1 MIELTINMHSYRYYY
16 VLLSLIAFLGFGNVA
31 HAQIQIGDDLS
42 EIDYSRPQ
50 KYEIGGIVVEG
61 AKYVDASMLSMIAGL
76 RTGETISIPG
86 DEISSGIRKIWEQGM
101 FEDVAVNVTDFVGNK
116 VFLQIVIKEKPR
128 VSKFSFKGIKKS
140 EADEIR
146 NKINLSRGDIATD
159 HLLTKTT
166 RIIED
171 YYFNKGYLNVD
182 IDIQQEADTTRE
194 SYVNMLINIDKGQ
207 KVKIGEINV
216 IGNENLT
223 DGQVLVAMKETKQ
236 RGHFDPLN
244 PLGPLI
250 VNTVADLVTLH
261 PLRAI
266 TGVEEYF
273 YDNYRPRIFKAS
285 KYLEKNYEDDK
296 KLIVEKYN
304 AKGYRD
310 ARIVRDSVY
319 RIDDKNLGIDLVID
333 EGNKYHYR
341 SISWTGNTKY
351 SDETLNSILGIK
363 PGDVYNKEL
372 LDKNLTYSETT
383 LDISSLYM
391 DDGYL
396 FFRVDPVEVAVEND
410 SIDLEI
416 RLNEGKQA
424 RISNIS
430 LAGNTKTYDHVVL
443 RELYTRPGQLFSRSD
458 VVRSVRELATLGF
471 FNQESINPDVQPNP
485 SDNTVDINYSV
496 EEAAADQ
503 IRFSAGFAAGYLM
516 LEAGLQFSNF
526 SMRNIF
532 NKKAWRPIPVGD
544 GQKLSLS
551 VSTLGRRYIWY
562 NVSFTEPW
570 LGGRKPNSFTASF
583 FQSFYSNQYE
593 KGTEQYGW
601 FNMTGGTIGLGRR
614 LTWPDDYFSLYQGIN
629 VKRYGL
635 NNYQNTTYLNVGDGN
650 GKFNLIS
657 YNFVLSRNS
666 VSQPLYPRSGSE
678 FQLGIE
684 ITPPYSLFTNKDYSS
699 LSENERY
706 KWIEMH
712 RWTFKA
718 AWYTELYDKLVMMTR
733 VRFGYLG
740 HYNDQIGPT
749 PFHRYF
755 MGGDGLTNY
764 SFDSRELVG
773 MRGYANNS
781 LTPGF
786 YNNASSGGQGGNLMT
801 KYTLELRYPLS
812 LNPQATIY
820 ALTFLEAGNCWLGFK
835 NFDPF
840 DVKRSAGLG
849 VRIYLPMF
857 GLLGLDWGYGFDDVY
872 GTAGNNG
879 SQFHFSIGGSID

>member
-1 MIELTINMHSYRYYY
+1 MRLRYIPIT
-16 VLLSLIAFLGFGNVA
+16 LLLITLLGFANSSL
-31 HAQIQIGDDLS
+31 AQIQIGDDLS
-42 EIDYSRPQ
+42 EIDYARPKQ
-50 KYEIGGIVVEG
+50 YEIGGIVVEG

-76 RTGETISIPG
+76 RVGETISIPG
-86 DEISSGIRKIWEQGM
+86 DEISNGIRKIWEQGL
-101 FEDVAVNVTDFVGNK
+101 FEDVAINATDFVGNT
-116 VFLQIVIKEKPR
+116 VFLQIVIKERPR
-128 VSKFSFKGIKKS
+128 VSRFSFKGIKKS
-140 EADEIR
+140 EADDIR

-166 RIIED
+166 RIIENF
-171 YYFNKGYLNVD
+171 YYEKGYRNVD
-182 IDIQQEADTTRE
+182 IDIQQVADTARE
-194 SYVNMLINIDKGQ
+194 NYINMVINIDKGS
-207 KVKIGEINV
+207 KVKIGKINV
-216 IGNENLT
+216 TGNDNLT
-223 DGQVLVAMKETKQ
+223 EGQILSAMKDTKQ
-236 RGHFDPLN
+236 RGHFDPLT
-244 PLGPLI
+244 PLGPLV
-250 VNTVADLVTLH
+250 VNTVADVFTLH
-261 PLRAI
+261 PMRAI
-266 TGVEEYF
+266 NGVEEYF
-273 YDNYRPRIFKAS
+273 YDNYRPRIFKS
-285 KYLEKNYEDDK
+285 SRFLESNFEADK

-304 AKGYRD
+304 SKGYRD
-310 ARIVRDSVY
+310 ARIVSDSVY
-319 RIDDKNLGIDLVID
+319 MIDDKNIGIDLVVE

-341 SISWTGNTKY
+341 NINWTGNTKY
-351 SDETLNSILGIK
+351 SDETLNSILGVR

-372 LDKNLTYSETT
+372 LDKNLNYSETN

-416 RLNEGKQA
+416 RLTEGKQA
-424 RISNIS
+424 RISNVTLS
-430 LAGNTKTYDHVVL
+430 GNTKTYDHVVL
-443 RELYTRPGQLFSRSD
+443 RELYTRPGQLYSRSD
-458 VVRSVRELATLGF
+458 VVRSIRELATLGF
-471 FNQESINPDVQPNP
+471 FNQENITPDVQPNME
-485 SDNTVDINYSV
+485 DNTVDIGYTV

-532 NKKAWRPIPVGD
+532 NKKAWRPLPMGD
-544 GQKLSLS
+544 GQKLSLN
-551 VSTLGRRYIWY
+551 VSTLGRYY
-562 NVSFTEPW
+562 LYYGLSFTEPW
-570 LGGRKPNSFTASF
+570 LGGKKPNAFTFSIY
-583 FQSFYSNQYE
+583 QSFYSNNKE
-593 KGTEQYGW
+593 KTASDYGY
-601 FNMTGGTIGLGRR
+601 FNMTGGTLGLGRR
-614 LTWPDDYFSLYQGIN
+614 LTWPDDYFSVYQGFN
-629 VKRYGL
+629 FKRYNL
-635 NNYQNTTYLNVGDGN
+635 NNYQSSYLNVGDGN
-650 GKFNLIS
+650 GKFNLLS
-657 YNFVLSRNS
+657 YSFILSRNS
-666 VSQPLYPRSGSE
+666 VSQPIYPRNGSE
-678 FQLGIE
+678 FQLGLE
-684 ITPPYSLFTNKDYSS
+684 ITPPYSLFTDKNYSN
-699 LSENERY
+699 LSENEKY

-718 AWYTELYDKLVMMTR
+718 AWYTELYEKLVMMTR

-740 HYNDQIGPT
+740 HYNSQIGPT
-749 PFHRYF
+749 PFHRF
-755 MGGDGLTNY
+755 FLGGDGLSNY

-786 YNNASSGGQGGNLMT
+786 YNDENQGGNMMT

-820 ALTFLEAGNCWLGFK
+820 ALTFLEAGNCWLGFN

-872 GTAGNNG
+872 GTSGNNH

>member
-1 MIELTINMHSYRYYY
+1 M
-16 VLLSLIAFLGFGNVA
+16 VAFLGLGNVA
-31 HAQIQIGDDLS
+31 RAQIQIGDDLS

-50 KYEIGGIVVEG
+50 KYEIGGVVVEG
-61 AKYVDASMLSMIAGL
+61 AKFVDPTMLSMIAGL

-128 VSKFSFKGIKKS
+128 VSKFSFNGIKKS

-171 YYFNKGYLNVD
+171 YYYNKGFYNVD

-194 SYVNMLINIDKGQ
+194 SYINMVINIDKGP
-207 KVKIGEINV
+207 KVKIEKINL
-216 IGNENLT
+216 IGNENLS
-223 DGQVLVAMKETKQ
+223 DGQILTAMKETKE

-250 VNTVADLVTLH
+250 VNAVADVVTLH
-261 PLRAI
+261 PMRAI
-266 TGVEEYF
+266 NRVEEYF

-296 KLIVEKYN
+296 KHIIEKYN

-341 SISWTGNTKY
+341 NITWTGNTKY
-351 SDETLNSILGIK
+351 TDETLNSILGIK
-363 PGDVYNKEL
+363 KGDVYNKEL
-372 LDKNLTYSETT
+372 LDKNLNYSETN

-416 RLNEGKQA
+416 RINEGKQA
-424 RISNIS
+424 RISNVTLS
-430 LAGNTKTYDHVVL
+430 GNTKTYDHVVL

-485 SDNTVDINYSV
+485 SDNTVDIAYSV

-532 NKKAWRPIPVGD
+532 NKNAWRPIPVGD

-593 KGTEQYGW
+593 KTDVNYGW
-601 FNMTGGTIGLGRR
+601 FNMTGGTVGLGRR
-614 LTWPDDYFSLYQGIN
+614 LTWPDDYFALYQGLN
-629 VKRYGL
+629 FKRYKL
-635 NNYQNTTYLNVGDGN
+635 HNYLSSFLSVGDGN
-650 GKFNLIS
+650 GAFNLIS

-678 FQLGIE
+678 FQLGLE
-684 ITPPYSLFTNKDYSS
+684 ITPPYSLFSNKDYSQ
-699 LSENERY
+699 LSDNEKY

-718 AWYTELYDKLVMMTR
+718 AWYTELYEKLVMMTR

-755 MGGDGLTNY
+755 MGGDGLSNY
-764 SFDSRELVG
+764 SVDSRELVG

-786 YNNASSGGQGGNLMT
+786 YSNSGSGGNGGNLMT

-840 DVKRSAGLG
+840 DVKRAAGVG

-857 GLLGLDWGYGFDDVY
+857 GLLGLDWGYGFDEVY
-872 GTAGNNG
+872 GAAGNNG

>member
-1 MIELTINMHSYRYYY
+1 MIEPKRNMRSYRYLYI
-16 VLLSLIAFLGFGNVA
+16 LLSMVAFLGLGNVA
-31 HAQIQIGDDLS
+31 RAQIQIGDDLS

-50 KYEIGGIVVEG
+50 KYEIGGVVVEG
-61 AKYVDASMLSMIAGL
+61 AKFVDPTMLSMIAGL

-128 VSKFSFKGIKKS
+128 VSKFSFNGIKKS

-171 YYFNKGYLNVD
+171 YYYNKGFYNVD

-194 SYVNMLINIDKGQ
+194 SYINMVINIDKGP
-207 KVKIGEINV
+207 KVKIEKINL
-216 IGNENLT
+216 IGNENLS
-223 DGQVLVAMKETKQ
+223 DGQILTAMKETKE

-250 VNTVADLVTLH
+250 VNAVADVFTLH
-261 PLRAI
+261 PMRAI
-266 TGVEEYF
+266 NRVEEYF

-296 KLIVEKYN
+296 KHIIEKYN

-341 SISWTGNTKY
+341 NITWTGNTKY
-351 SDETLNSILGIK
+351 TDETLNSILGIK
-363 PGDVYNKEL
+363 KGDVYNKEL
-372 LDKNLTYSETT
+372 LDKNLNYSETN

-416 RLNEGKQA
+416 RINEGKQA
-424 RISNIS
+424 RISNVTLS
-430 LAGNTKTYDHVVL
+430 GNTKTYDHVVL

-485 SDNTVDINYSV
+485 SDNTVDIAYSV

-532 NKKAWRPIPVGD
+532 NKNAWRPLPVGD

-593 KGTEQYGW
+593 KTDVNYGW
-601 FNMTGGTIGLGRR
+601 FNMTGGTVGLGRR
-614 LTWPDDYFSLYQGIN
+614 LTWPDDYFALYQGLN
-629 VKRYGL
+629 FKRYKL
-635 NNYQNTTYLNVGDGN
+635 HNYLSSFLSVGDGN
-650 GKFNLIS
+650 GAFNLVS

-678 FQLGIE
+678 FQLGLE
-684 ITPPYSLFTNKDYSS
+684 ITPPYSLFSNKDYSQ
-699 LSENERY
+699 LSDNEKY

-718 AWYTELYDKLVMMTR
+718 AWYTELYEKLVMMTR

-755 MGGDGLTNY
+755 MGGDGLSNY
-764 SFDSRELVG
+764 SVDSRELVG

-786 YNNASSGGQGGNLMT
+786 YSNSGSGGNGGNLMT

-840 DVKRSAGLG
+840 DVKRAAGVG

-857 GLLGLDWGYGFDDVY
+857 GLLGLDWGYGFDEVY
-872 GTAGNNG
+872 GAAGNNG

>member
-1 MIELTINMHSYRYYY
+1 MLFF
-16 VLLSLIAFLGFGNVA
+16 VSLLGFGNVA
-31 HAQIQIGDDLS
+31 SAQIQIGDDLS
-42 EIDYSRPQ
+42 EIDYARPQ
-50 KYEIGGIVVEG
+50 KYEIGGVVVEG
-61 AKYVDASMLSMIAGL
+61 AKYVDGSMLSMIAGL
-76 RTGETISIPG
+76 RVGDEISIPG
-86 DEISSGIRKIWEQGM
+86 DEISKGIRKIWEQGL
-101 FEDVAVNVTDFVGNK
+101 FEDVAINASDFVGNK

-128 VSKFSFKGIKKS
+128 VSKFSFNGIKKS
-140 EADEIR
+140 EADDIR

-159 HLLTKTT
+159 HLITKTT

-171 YYFNKGYLNVD
+171 FFYDKGYLNVD
-182 IDIQQEADTTRE
+182 IDIEQKPDTVRE
-194 SYVNMLINIDKGQ
+194 NYIDMVINVNKGD
-207 KVKIGEINV
+207 KVKIGQINV
-216 IGNENLT
+216 VGNENLA
-223 DGQVLVAMKETKQ
+223 DGQVLMAMKETKQ

-244 PLGPLI
+244 PLGPMI
-250 VNTVADLVTLH
+250 VNTVADVVTLH

-266 TGVEEYF
+266 NGVEEYF
-273 YDNYRPRIFKAS
+273 YDNYRPRIFKSS
-285 KYLEKNYEDDK
+285 KYIEKNYEDDK
-296 KLIVEKYN
+296 KHIIDKYN

-310 ARIVRDSVY
+310 ARIVSDSVY
-319 RIDDKNLGIDLVID
+319 RIDDRNLGIDLVID

-341 SISWTGNTKY
+341 NISWTGNTKY
-351 SDETLNSILGIK
+351 NAETLNSILGIK
-363 PGDVYNKEL
+363 KGDVYNKEL
-372 LDKNLTYSETT
+372 LDKNLNYSETN

-424 RISNIS
+424 RISNIT
-430 LAGNTKTYDHVVL
+430 LAGNTKTYDYVVL

-503 IRFSAGFAAGYLM
+503 IRFSAGYAYKSLM

-532 NKKAWRPIPVGD
+532 NKKAWRPLPMGD

-551 VSTLGRRYIWY
+551 VSTIGRYY
-562 NVSFTEPW
+562 LTYGLSFTEPW
-570 LGGRKPNSFTASF
+570 LGGRKPNALTVSYY
-583 FQSFYSNQYE
+583 QSFYSNNRE
-593 KGTEQYGW
+593 KTDASYGW
-601 FNMTGGTIGLGRR
+601 FNMIGGTVGLGRR
-614 LTWPDDYFSLYQGIN
+614 LTWPDDYFSLYQGVN
-629 VKRYGL
+629 VKRYSL
-635 NNYQNTTYLNVGDGN
+635 NNYQNSYYLNVGDGN
-650 GKFNLIS
+650 GRFNLIS

-678 FQLGIE
+678 FQIGLE
-684 ITPPYSLFTNKDYSS
+684 ITPPYSLLVNKDYSS
-699 LSENERY
+699 LSENEKY

-718 AWYTELYDKLVMMTR
+718 AWYTELYEKLVMMTR

-749 PFHRYF
+749 PFHRF
-755 MGGDGLTNY
+755 FLGGDGLSNY
-764 SFDSRELVG
+764 TLDSRELVG

-781 LTPGF
+781 LSPGF
-786 YNNASSGGQGGNLMT
+786 YNSSSSGGNGGNIMT
-801 KYTLELRYPLS
+801 KYTLEMRYPLS

-820 ALTFLEAGNCWLGFK
+820 ALTFLEAGNCWLGF
-835 NFDPF
+835 NTFNPF
-840 DVKRSAGLG
+840 DVKRSAGVG

-872 GTAGNNG
+872 GTTGNNH

>member
-1 MIELTINMHSYRYYY
+1 MMRLRYLPIT
-16 VLLSLIAFLGFGNVA
+16 LLLLAFLGFGNSVF
-31 HAQIQIGDDLS
+31 AQIQIGDDLS
-42 EIDYSRPQ
+42 EIDYARPQ
-50 KYEIGGIVVEG
+50 KYEIGGVVVEG

-76 RTGETISIPG
+76 RVGETISIPG
-86 DEISSGIRKIWEQGM
+86 DEISNGIRKIWEQGL
-101 FEDVAVNVTDFVGNK
+101 FEDVAINATDIVGGK
-116 VFLQIVIKEKPR
+116 VFLQIVIKERPR

-140 EADEIR
+140 EADDIR

-166 RIIED
+166 RIIENF
-171 YYFNKGYLNVD
+171 YYEKGYRKVD
-182 IDIQQEADTTRE
+182 IDIQQVADTARDN
-194 SYVNMLINIDKGQ
+194 YIDMVINIDKGN
-207 KVKIGEINV
+207 KVKIGKINV
-216 IGNENLT
+216 MGNENLT
-223 DGQVLVAMKETKQ
+223 EGQVLAAMKETKQ

-244 PLGPLI
+244 PLGPLV
-250 VNTVADLVTLH
+250 VNTIADVFTLH

-273 YDNYRPRIFKAS
+273 YDNYRPRIFKS
-285 KYLEKNYEDDK
+285 SRFLESNFEADK

-304 AKGYRD
+304 SKGFRD
-310 ARIVRDSVY
+310 ARIVSDSVY
-319 RIDDKNLGIDLVID
+319 MIDDKNMGIDIVID

-341 SISWTGNTKY
+341 NITWTGNTKY
-351 SDETLNSILGIK
+351 SDETLNSILGVR

-372 LDKNLTYSETT
+372 LDKNLNYSETN

-410 SIDLEI
+410 SIDLEL
-416 RLNEGKQA
+416 RLTEGKQA
-424 RISNIS
+424 RISNVT

-443 RELYTRPGQLFSRSD
+443 RELYTRPGQLYSRSD
-458 VVRSVRELATLGF
+458 VVRSIRELATLGF
-471 FNQESINPDVQPNP
+471 FNQEIAPPDVQPNME
-485 SDNTVDINYSV
+485 DNTVDIGYSV

-532 NKKAWRPIPVGD
+532 NKKAWKPLPMGD
-544 GQKLSLS
+544 GQKLSLN
-551 VSTLGRRYIWY
+551 VSTLGRYY
-562 NVSFTEPW
+562 LYYGLSFTEPW
-570 LGGRKPNSFTASF
+570 LGGKKPNAFTFSIY
-583 FQSFYSNQYE
+583 QSFYSNNRE
-593 KGTEQYGW
+593 KTSSDYGW
-601 FNMTGGTIGLGRR
+601 FNMTGGTVGLGRR
-614 LTWPDDYFSLYQGIN
+614 LTWPDDYFSVYQGLN
-629 VKRYGL
+629 FKRYSL
-635 NNYQNTTYLNVGDGN
+635 NNYQSSYLNVGDGN

-666 VSQPLYPRSGSE
+666 VSQPIYPRNGSE
-678 FQLGIE
+678 FQLSLE
-684 ITPPYSLFTNKDYSS
+684 ITPPYSLFSDKNYTN
-699 LSENERY
+699 LSENEKY

-718 AWYTELYDKLVMMTR
+718 SWYTELYEKLVMMTR

-749 PFHRYF
+749 PFHRF
-755 MGGDGLTNY
+755 FLGGDGLATY
-764 SFDSRELVG
+764 SVDSRELVG

-781 LTPGF
+781 LTPG
-786 YNNASSGGQGGNLMT
+786 YYSNSGTGGNGGNIMT

-820 ALTFLEAGNCWLGFK
+820 ALTFLEAGNCWLGFN
-835 NFDPF
+835 NFNPF

-872 GTAGNNG
+872 GSSGNNH

>member
-1 MIELTINMHSYRYYY
+1 MRLKYLPIT
-16 VLLSLIAFLGFGNVA
+16 LLLLAFLGFGSSVF
-31 HAQIQIGDDLS
+31 AQIQIGDDLS
-42 EIDYSRPQ
+42 EIDYASPQ

-76 RTGETISIPG
+76 RVGETISIPG
-86 DEISSGIRKIWEQGM
+86 DEISNGIRKIWEQGL
-101 FEDVAVNVTDFVGNK
+101 FEDVAINATDIVGGK
-116 VFLQIVIKEKPR
+116 VFLQIVIKERPR

-140 EADEIR
+140 EADDIR

-166 RIIED
+166 RIIENF
-171 YYFNKGYLNVD
+171 YYEKGYRNVD
-182 IDIQQEADTTRE
+182 IDIQQVADTARE
-194 SYVNMLINIDKGQ
+194 NYIDMVINIDKGS
-207 KVKIGEINV
+207 KVRIGKINV
-216 IGNENLT
+216 MGSDNLT
-223 DGQVLVAMKETKQ
+223 EGQVLSAMKETKQ

-244 PLGPLI
+244 PLGPLV
-250 VNTVADLVTLH
+250 VNTIADVFTLH

-266 TGVEEYF
+266 NGVEEYF
-273 YDNYRPRIFKAS
+273 YDNYRPRIFKS
-285 KYLEKNYEDDK
+285 SRFLESNFEADK

-304 AKGYRD
+304 SKGYRD
-310 ARIVRDSVY
+310 ARIVSDSVY
-319 RIDDKNLGIDLVID
+319 MIDDKNMGIDIVID

-341 SISWTGNTKY
+341 NITWTGNTKY
-351 SDETLNSILGIK
+351 SDETLNSILGVR

-372 LDKNLTYSETT
+372 LDKNLNYSETN

-410 SIDLEI
+410 SIDLEL
-416 RLNEGKQA
+416 RLTEGKQA
-424 RISNIS
+424 RISNVT

-443 RELYTRPGQLFSRSD
+443 RELYTRPGQLYSRSD
-458 VVRSVRELATLGF
+458 VVRSIRELATLGF
-471 FNQESINPDVQPNP
+471 FNQENITPDVQPNME
-485 SDNTVDINYSV
+485 DNTVDIGYTV

-532 NKKAWRPIPVGD
+532 NKKAWRPLPMGD
-544 GQKLSLS
+544 GQKLSLN
-551 VSTLGRRYIWY
+551 VSTLGRYYIQY
-562 NVSFTEPW
+562 GVSFTEPW
-570 LGGRKPNSFTASF
+570 LGGRKPNALTVSFY
-583 FQSFYSNQYE
+583 QSFYAKQYE
-593 KGTEQYGW
+593 KTNVNYGW

-614 LTWPDDYFSLYQGIN
+614 LTWPDDYFSLYQGLN
-629 VKRYGL
+629 FKRYRL
-635 NNYQNTTYLNVGDGN
+635 NNYQSAHLNVGDGN

-666 VSQPLYPRSGSE
+666 VSQPIYPRNGSE
-678 FQLGIE
+678 FQLSLE
-684 ITPPYSLFTNKDYSS
+684 ITPPYSLFTDKNYTN
-699 LSENERY
+699 LSENEKY

-718 AWYTELYDKLVMMTR
+718 AWYTELYEKLVMMTR

-740 HYNDQIGPT
+740 HYNNQIGPT
-749 PFHRYF
+749 PFHRF
-755 MGGDGLTNY
+755 FLGGDGLATY
-764 SFDSRELVG
+764 SVDSRELVG

-786 YNNASSGGQGGNLMT
+786 YNNSGTGGSGGNIMT

-820 ALTFLEAGNCWLGFK
+820 ALTFLEAGNCWLGFN
-835 NFDPF
+835 NFNPF

-872 GTAGNNG
+872 GSSGNNH

>member
-1 MIELTINMHSYRYYY
+1 MLFF
-16 VLLSLIAFLGFGNVA
+16 VALLGFGSSTF
-31 HAQIQIGDDLS
+31 AQIQIGDDLS
-42 EIDYSRPQ
+42 EIDYARPQ
-50 KYEIGGIVVEG
+50 KYEIGGIVVDG
-61 AKYVDASMLSMIAGL
+61 AKYVDASMLSLIANL
-76 RTGETISIPG
+76 RVGETISIPG
-86 DEISSGIRKIWEQGM
+86 DEISSGIKKIWEQGL
-101 FEDVAVNVTDFVGNK
+101 FEDVAINATDFVGNK
-116 VFLQIVIKEKPR
+116 VFLQIAIKEKPR

-140 EADEIR
+140 EADDIR

-171 YYFNKGYLNVD
+171 FYYDKGYLNVD
-182 IDIQQEADTTRE
+182 IDIEQKADTARE
-194 SYVNMLINIDKGQ
+194 NYVDMVINIDKGK
-207 KVKIGEINV
+207 KVKIGKINV
-216 IGNENLT
+216 NGNENFT
-223 DGQVLVAMKETKQ
+223 DGLVLSSMKETKE
-236 RGHFDPLN
+236 RGHFDPLD
-244 PLGPLI
+244 PIGPLI

-261 PLRAI
+261 PMRAI
-266 TGVEEYF
+266 NGIEEYF

-285 KYLEKNYEDDK
+285 KYLEKNFEDDK
-296 KLIVEKYN
+296 KLIIAKYN

-319 RIDDKNLGIDLVID
+319 RMDDGNLGIDLFVD

-341 SISWTGNTKY
+341 SIKWTGNTKY
-351 SDETLNSILGIK
+351 SAETLNSILGIK

-372 LDKNLTYSETT
+372 LDKNLNYSETN

-396 FFRVDPVEVAVEND
+396 FFRVDPVEVSVEND

-424 RISNIS
+424 RISNVT

-443 RELYTRPGQLFSRSD
+443 RELYTRPGQLYSRSD

-471 FNQESINPDVQPNP
+471 FNQENINPNIQPNF
-485 SDNTVDINYSV
+485 SDNTVDIDYTV

-503 IRFSAGFAAGYLM
+503 IRFSAGYAAKMLM

-526 SMRNIF
+526 SMRNLF

-544 GQKLSLS
+544 GQKLGLS
-551 VSTLGRRYIWY
+551 VSTLGTQYITY
-562 NVSFTEPW
+562 SISFTEPW
-570 LGGRKPNSFTASF
+570 LGGRRPNAFSVSFY
-583 FQSFYSNQYE
+583 QSFYAKPVE
-593 KGTEQYGW
+593 KTSENYGY

-614 LTWPDDYFSLYQGIN
+614 LTWPDDYFSVYHGLN
-629 VKRYGL
+629 VKRYNL
-635 NNYQNTTYLNVGDGN
+635 NNYQTSFLNVGDG
-650 GKFNLIS
+650 KYNLIS
-657 YNFVLSRNS
+657 YSFVLSRNS
-666 VSQPLYPRSGSE
+666 VSQPIYPRNGSE
-678 FQLGIE
+678 FQFGLE
-684 ITPPYSLFTNKDYSS
+684 ITPPYSLLTNMNYTD
-699 LSENERY
+699 LPDNEKY

-718 AWYTELYDKLVMMTR
+718 AWFTELYDKLVLMTR

-740 HYNDQIGPT
+740 HFNSQIGPT
-749 PFHRYF
+749 PFHRF
-755 MGGDGLTNY
+755 FLGGDGLSNY
-764 SFDSRELVG
+764 SVDSRELVG

-786 YNNASSGGQGGNLMT
+786 YNSSNSGGNGGDMLT

-835 NFDPF
+835 DFNPF
-840 DVKRSAGLG
+840 DVKRSAGVG

-857 GLLGLDWGYGFDDVY
+857 GLLGLDWGYGFDEVY
-872 GTAGNNG
+872 GLSGSNG

>member
-1 MIELTINMHSYRYYY
+1 MKYLP
-16 VLLSLIAFLGFGNVA
+16 LLLLAAFLSLGNSIF
-31 HAQIQIGDDLS
+31 AQVQIGDDLS
-42 EIDYSRPQ
+42 EIDYARP
-50 KYEIGGIVVEG
+50 KEYEIGGITVEG
-61 AKYVDASMLSMIAGL
+61 AKYVDATMLSLIANL
-76 RTGETISIPG
+76 RVGDRITIPS
-86 DEISSGIRKIWEQGM
+86 DAVSSGIRKIWEQGL
-101 FEDVAVNVTDFVGNK
+101 FEDVAVNVTDFVGDK
-116 VFLQIVIKEKPR
+116 VFLQIAIKERPR
-128 VSKFSFKGIKKS
+128 VSKFSFNGIKKT

-166 RIIED
+166 RIIEN
-171 YYFNKGYLNVD
+171 YYYDKGYLNVG
-182 IDIQQEADTTRE
+182 IDIKQVADTARE
-194 SYVNMLINIDKGQ
+194 NYIDMVIDIDKGE
-207 KVKIGEINV
+207 KVRIGKINV
-216 IGNENLT
+216 IGNEELT
-223 DGQVLVAMKETKQ
+223 DGQVLLAMKETKE

-244 PLGPLI
+244 PLGPLV
-250 VNTVADLVTLH
+250 VNTIADVVTLH

-266 TGVEEYF
+266 NGVEEYF

-285 KYLEKNYEDDK
+285 RFQEKNFEDDK
-296 KLIVEKYN
+296 KLIIDKYN

-310 ARIVRDSVY
+310 ARIVSDSVY
-319 RIDDKNLGIDLVID
+319 RIDDRNVGIDLVID

-341 SISWTGNTKY
+341 SINWTGNTKY
-351 SDETLNSILGIK
+351 SSETLDNILGIK

-396 FFRVDPVEVAVEND
+396 FFRADPVEVQVEND

-416 RLNEGKQA
+416 RLTEGKQA
-424 RISNIS
+424 RISNVT
-430 LAGNTKTYDHVVL
+430 LTGNTKTYDHVVL
-443 RELYTRPGQLFSRSD
+443 RELYSRPGQLYSRSD

-471 FNQESINPDVQPNP
+471 FNQESITPDVQPNF
-485 SDNTVDINYSV
+485 SDNTVDIGYTV

-503 IRFSAGFAAGYLM
+503 IRFSAGYAVQMLM

-544 GQKLSLS
+544 GQKLSLN
-551 VSTLGRRYIWY
+551 VSTLGRRYIY
-562 NVSFTEPW
+562 YGLSFTEPW
-570 LGGRKPNSFTASF
+570 LGGRKPNSLSASIY
-583 FQSFYSNQYE
+583 QSFYSNGYE
-593 KGTEQYGW
+593 RTSEQYGW
-601 FNMTGGTIGLGRR
+601 FNMTGASVGLGRR
-614 LTWPDDYFSLYQGIN
+614 LTWPDDYFALYQGVN
-629 VKRYGL
+629 LKRYRL
-635 NNYQNTTYLNVGDGN
+635 NNYSSFLNVGDGN
-650 GKFNLIS
+650 GRFNLIS

-666 VSQPLYPRSGSE
+666 VSQPIYPRNGSE
-678 FQLGIE
+678 FQLGLE
-684 ITPPYSLFTNKDYSS
+684 ITPPYSLFTNKNYSS
-699 LSENERY
+699 LSDNEKY

-718 AWYTELYDKLVMMTR
+718 AWYTELYEKLVMMTR

-749 PFHRYF
+749 PFHRF
-755 MGGDGLTNY
+755 FLGGDGLSNY
-764 SFDSRELVG
+764 SVDSRELVG
-773 MRGYANNS
+773 MRGYGNNA
-781 LTPGF
+781 LTPGH
-786 YNNASSGGQGGNLMT
+786 YNSTGAGGSGGDIMT

-835 NFDPF
+835 NFNPF
-840 DVKRSAGLG
+840 EVKRSAGLG

-857 GLLGLDWGYGFDDVY
+857 GLLGLDWGYGFDDIY
-872 GTAGNNG
+872 GVAGENH

>member
-1 MIELTINMHSYRYYY
+1 MLFF
-16 VLLSLIAFLGFGNVA
+16 VALLGFGSSTF
-31 HAQIQIGDDLS
+31 AQIQIGDDLS
-42 EIDYSRPQ
+42 EINYARPQ
-50 KYEIGGIVVEG
+50 KYEIGGVVVEG
-61 AKYVDASMLSMIAGL
+61 AKYVDASMLSLIAGL
-76 RTGETISIPG
+76 RVGETISIPG
-86 DEISSGIRKIWEQGM
+86 DEISSGIKKIWEQGL
-101 FEDVAVNVTDFVGNK
+101 FEDVAINATDFVGNK
-116 VFLQIVIKEKPR
+116 VFLQIAIKEKPR

-140 EADEIR
+140 EADDIR

-171 YYFNKGYLNVD
+171 YFYDKGYLNVD
-182 IDIQQEADTTRE
+182 IDIQQEADTARE
-194 SYVNMLINIDKGQ
+194 NYIDMVINIDKKE
-207 KVKIGEINV
+207 KVKIGAINL
-216 IGNENLT
+216 IGVENLT
-223 DGQVLVAMKETKQ
+223 EGQVFTSMKETKQ
-236 RGHFDPLN
+236 RGHFDPLD

-261 PLRAI
+261 PMRAI
-266 TGVEEYF
+266 NGIEEYF

-285 KYLEKNYEDDK
+285 KYMEKNFEDDK
-296 KLIVEKYN
+296 NLIIQKYN

-319 RIDDKNLGIDLVID
+319 RIDDKNLGIDIVID

-341 SISWTGNTKY
+341 NITWTGNTKY

-363 PGDVYNKEL
+363 KGDVYNKEL
-372 LDKNLTYSETT
+372 LDKNLTYSETN

-396 FFRVDPVEVAVEND
+396 FFRADPVEVAIEND

-416 RLNEGKQA
+416 RLTEGKQA

-485 SDNTVDINYSV
+485 SDNTVDIKYSV

-503 IRFSAGFAAGYLM
+503 IRFSAGYAAKMLM

-526 SMRNIF
+526 SLRNIF

-544 GQKLSLS
+544 GQKLGLS
-551 VSTLGRRYIWY
+551 VSTLGTQYITY
-562 NVSFTEPW
+562 SISFTEPW
-570 LGGRKPNSFTASF
+570 LGGRKPNAFSASF
-583 FQSFYSNQYE
+583 YQSFYAKPKTSE
-593 KGTEQYGW
+593 DYGY

-614 LTWPDDYFSLYQGIN
+614 LTWPDDYFSIYHGIN
-629 VKRYGL
+629 VKRYNL
-635 NNYQNTTYLNVGDGN
+635 NNYQTPYLNVGDGN

-657 YNFVLSRNS
+657 YTFVLSRNS

-678 FQLGIE
+678 FQLGLE
-684 ITPPYSLFTNKDYSS
+684 ITPPYSLFSNKSYAD
-699 LSENERY
+699 LPENDKY

-740 HYNDQIGPT
+740 HFNSEIGPT
-749 PFHRYF
+749 PFHRF
-755 MGGDGLTNY
+755 FLGGDGLASY
-764 SFDSRELVG
+764 SMDSRELVG

-786 YNNASSGGQGGNLMT
+786 YNSSNSSGNGGDMMT

-835 NFDPF
+835 NFNPF
-840 DVKRSAGLG
+840 DVKRSAGVG
-849 VRIYLPMF
+849 VRIFLPMF

-872 GTAGNNG
+872 GTTGNNH

>member
-1 MIELTINMHSYRYYY
+1 MMRLRYLPIT
-16 VLLSLIAFLGFGNVA
+16 LLLLAFLGFGNSVF
-31 HAQIQIGDDLS
+31 AQIQIGDDLS
-42 EIDYSRPQ
+42 EIDYARPQ
-50 KYEIGGIVVEG
+50 KYEIGGVVVEG
-61 AKYVDASMLSMIAGL
+61 AKFVDASMLSMIAGL
-76 RTGETISIPG
+76 RVGETISIPG
-86 DEISSGIRKIWEQGM
+86 DEISNGIRKIWEQGL
-101 FEDVAVNVTDFVGNK
+101 FEDVAINATDIVGGK
-116 VFLQIVIKEKPR
+116 VFLQIVIKERPR

-140 EADEIR
+140 EADDIR

-166 RIIED
+166 RIIENF
-171 YYFNKGYLNVD
+171 YYEKGYRNVD
-182 IDIQQEADTTRE
+182 IDIQQVADTARDN
-194 SYVNMLINIDKGQ
+194 YIDMVINIDKGS
-207 KVKIGEINV
+207 KVKIGKINV
-216 IGNENLT
+216 MGNENLT
-223 DGQVLVAMKETKQ
+223 EGQVLAAMKETKQ

-244 PLGPLI
+244 PLGPLV
-250 VNTVADLVTLH
+250 VNTIADVVTLH

-273 YDNYRPRIFKAS
+273 YDNYRPRIFKS
-285 KYLEKNYEDDK
+285 SRFLESNFEADK

-304 AKGYRD
+304 SKGFRD
-310 ARIVRDSVY
+310 ARIVSDSVY
-319 RIDDKNLGIDLVID
+319 MIDDKNMGIDIVID

-341 SISWTGNTKY
+341 NITWTGNTKY
-351 SDETLNSILGIK
+351 SDETLNSILGVR

-372 LDKNLTYSETT
+372 LDKNLNYSETN

-410 SIDLEI
+410 SIDLEL
-416 RLNEGKQA
+416 RLTEGKQA
-424 RISNIS
+424 RISNVT

-443 RELYTRPGQLFSRSD
+443 RELYTRPGQLYSRSD
-458 VVRSVRELATLGF
+458 VVRSIRELATLGF
-471 FNQESINPDVQPNP
+471 FNQEIAPPDVQPNME
-485 SDNTVDINYSV
+485 DNTVDIGYSV

-532 NKKAWRPIPVGD
+532 NKKAWKPLPMGD
-544 GQKLSLS
+544 GQKLSLN
-551 VSTLGRRYIWY
+551 VSTLGRYY
-562 NVSFTEPW
+562 LYYGLSFTEPW
-570 LGGRKPNSFTASF
+570 LGGKKPNAFTFSIY
-583 FQSFYSNQYE
+583 QSFYSKYGE
-593 KGTEQYGW
+593 KTATDNGW
-601 FNMTGGTIGLGRR
+601 FNMTGGTVGLGRR
-614 LTWPDDYFSLYQGIN
+614 LTWPDDYFSVYQGLN
-629 VKRYGL
+629 FKRYSL
-635 NNYQNTTYLNVGDGN
+635 NNYQSGYLNVGDGN

-666 VSQPLYPRSGSE
+666 VSQPIYPRNGSE
-678 FQLGIE
+678 FQLSLE
-684 ITPPYSLFTNKDYSS
+684 ITPPYSLFSDKNYSS
-699 LSENERY
+699 LSENEKY

-718 AWYTELYDKLVMMTR
+718 AWYTELYEKLVMMTR

-749 PFHRYF
+749 PFHRF
-755 MGGDGLTNY
+755 FLGGDGLATY
-764 SFDSRELVG
+764 SVDSRELVG

-781 LTPGF
+781 LTPG
-786 YNNASSGGQGGNLMT
+786 YYSNTGTGGNGGNIMT

-820 ALTFLEAGNCWLGFK
+820 ALTFLEAGNCWLGFN
-835 NFDPF
+835 NFNPF

-872 GTAGNNG
+872 GSSGNNH

>member
-1 MIELTINMHSYRYYY
+1 MRLRFLPM
-16 VLLSLIAFLGFGNVA
+16 LLSLVALLGFGNSVF
-31 HAQIQIGDDLS
+31 AQIQIGDDLS
-42 EIDYSRPQ
+42 EIDYARPQ
-50 KYEIGGIVVEG
+50 KYEIGGVVVEG
-61 AKYVDASMLSMIAGL
+61 AKYVDGSMLSMIANL
-76 RTGETISIPG
+76 RVGETISIPG
-86 DEISSGIRKIWEQGM
+86 DEISNGIRKIWEQGL
-101 FEDVAVNVTDFVGNK
+101 FEDVAINATDFVGNK

-128 VSKFSFKGIKKS
+128 VSRFSFNGIKKS
-140 EADEIR
+140 EADDIR
-146 NKINLSRGDIATD
+146 EKINLSRGDIATE
-159 HLLTKTT
+159 HLITKTT

-171 YYFNKGYLNVD
+171 FFYDKGYLNVD
-182 IDIQQEADTTRE
+182 IDIEQKPDTVRE
-194 SYVNMLINIDKGQ
+194 NYIDMVINVNKGD
-207 KVKIGEINV
+207 KVKIGRINV
-216 IGNENLT
+216 IGNENLSE
-223 DGQVLVAMKETKQ
+223 GQILSAMKETKQ
-236 RGHFDPLN
+236 RGRFDPLN
-244 PLGPLI
+244 PLGPTI
-250 VNTVADLVTLH
+250 VNAIADVVTLH

-266 TGVEEYF
+266 NGIEEYF

-285 KYLEKNYEDDK
+285 KYIEKNYEDDK
-296 KLIVEKYN
+296 KLIVDKYN

-319 RIDDKNLGIDLVID
+319 RIDDRNLGIDLVID

-341 SISWTGNTKY
+341 DITWTGNTKY
-351 SDETLNSILGIK
+351 TAETLNSILGIK
-363 PGDVYNKEL
+363 KGDVYNKEL
-372 LDKNLTYSETT
+372 LDKNLNYSETN

-416 RLNEGKQA
+416 RLTEGKQA

-430 LAGNTKTYDHVVL
+430 LVGNSKTYDHVVL

-485 SDNTVDINYSV
+485 ADNTVDISYSV
-496 EEAAADQ
+496 EEAASDQ

-532 NKKAWRPIPVGD
+532 NKKAWRPLPMGD
-544 GQKLSLS
+544 GQKLALS
-551 VSTLGRRYIWY
+551 VSTLGSRYITY
-562 NVSFTEPW
+562 NISFTEPW
-570 LGGRKPNSFTASF
+570 LGGRKPNSLTASF
-583 FQSFYSNQYE
+583 YQAFYANNYE
-593 KGTEQYGW
+593 KIDNRYGW

-614 LTWPDDYFSLYQGIN
+614 LTWPDDYFSLYQGLN
-629 VKRYGL
+629 FKRYKL
-635 NNYQNTTYLNVGDGN
+635 NNYSNSFLSVGDGN

-657 YNFVLSRNS
+657 YSFVLSRNS
-666 VSQPLYPRSGSE
+666 VSQPLYPRNGSE
-678 FQLGIE
+678 FQLGVE
-684 ITPPYSLFTNKDYSS
+684 ITPPYSLLANKDYSS
-699 LSENERY
+699 LSENEKY

-718 AWYTELYDKLVMMTR
+718 AWYTELYEKLVMMTR

-740 HYNDQIGPT
+740 HYNNQIGPT
-749 PFHRYF
+749 PFHRFF
-755 MGGDGLTNY
+755 MGGDGLSNY

-786 YNNASSGGQGGNLMT
+786 YSNSGSGGNGGNLMT

-820 ALTFLEAGNCWLGFK
+820 ALTFLEAGNCWLGFN
-835 NFDPF
+835 NFNPF
-840 DVKRSAGLG
+840 DVKRSAGVG

-872 GTAGNNG
+872 GTAGNNH

>member
-1 MIELTINMHSYRYYY
+1 MRLRYLPITLLLML
-16 VLLSLIAFLGFGNVA
+16 LLSFGSSAF
-31 HAQIQIGDDLS
+31 AQIQIGDDLS

-50 KYEIGGIVVEG
+50 QYEIGGIVVEG

-76 RTGETISIPG
+76 RVGETISVPG
-86 DEISSGIRKIWEQGM
+86 DEISTGIRKIWDQGL
-101 FEDVAVNVTDFVGNK
+101 FEDVSVNVTDIVGGK
-116 VFLQIVIKEKPR
+116 VFLQIVIKERPR
-128 VSKFSFKGIKKS
+128 VSRFSFKGIKKS
-140 EADEIR
+140 EADDIR

-166 RIIED
+166 RIIENF
-171 YYFNKGYLNVD
+171 YYEKGYRNVD
-182 IDIQQEADTTRE
+182 IDIQQVADTARE
-194 SYVNMLINIDKGQ
+194 NYIDMVINIDKGS
-207 KVKIGEINV
+207 KVKIGKINV
-216 IGNENLT
+216 IGNDNLV
-223 DGQVLVAMKETKQ
+223 DGQVLSAMKETKQ
-236 RGHFDPLN
+236 RGHFDPLT
-244 PLGPLI
+244 PLGPLV
-250 VNTVADLVTLH
+250 VNTVADVVTLH
-261 PLRAI
+261 PLRAVN
-266 TGVEEYF
+266 GVEEYF
-273 YDNYRPRIFKAS
+273 YDNYRPRIFKS
-285 KYLEKNYEDDK
+285 SRFLESNYEADK

-304 AKGYRD
+304 SKGYRD
-310 ARIVRDSVY
+310 ARIVSDSVY
-319 RIDDKNLGIDLVID
+319 MIDDKNMGIDLVVE

-341 SISWTGNTKY
+341 NISWTGNTKY
-351 SDETLNSILGIK
+351 SDETLNSILGVR

-372 LDKNLTYSETT
+372 LDKNLNYSETN

-416 RLNEGKQA
+416 RLTEGKQA
-424 RISNIS
+424 RISNVT
-430 LAGNTKTYDHVVL
+430 LTGNTKTYDHVVL
-443 RELYTRPGQLFSRSD
+443 RELYTRPGQLYSRSD
-458 VVRSVRELATLGF
+458 VVRSIRELATLGF
-471 FNQESINPDVQPNP
+471 FNQESITPDVQPNME
-485 SDNTVDINYSV
+485 DNTVDIGYTV

-503 IRFSAGFAAGYLM
+503 IRFSAGFAMGYLM

-526 SMRNIF
+526 SVRNIF
-532 NKKAWRPIPVGD
+532 NKKAWRPLPMGD
-544 GQKLSLS
+544 GQKLSLN
-551 VSTLGRRYIWY
+551 VSTLGRYY
-562 NVSFTEPW
+562 LYYGLSFTEPW
-570 LGGRKPNSFTASF
+570 LGGKKPNSFTFSLY
-583 FQSFYSNQYE
+583 QSFYSNLKE
-593 KGTEQYGW
+593 STSSDYGY
-601 FNMTGGTIGLGRR
+601 FNMTGGTLGLGRR
-614 LTWPDDYFSLYQGIN
+614 LTWPDDYFAVYQGLN
-629 VKRYGL
+629 FKRYNL
-635 NNYQNTTYLNVGDGN
+635 HNYTNSTYLNVGDGN

-666 VSQPLYPRSGSE
+666 VSQPIYPRNGSE
-678 FQLGIE
+678 FQLGLE
-684 ITPPYSLFTNKDYSS
+684 ITPPYSLFSDKNYSS
-699 LSENERY
+699 LSENEKY

-718 AWYTELYDKLVMMTR
+718 AWYTELYEKLVMMTR

-749 PFHRYF
+749 PFHRF
-755 MGGDGLTNY
+755 FLGGDGLSSY
-764 SFDSRELVG
+764 SVDSRELVG

-781 LTPGF
+781 LTPG
-786 YNNASSGGQGGNLMT
+786 YYSNSGSGGNGGNIMS

-820 ALTFLEAGNCWLGFK
+820 ALTFLEAGNCWLGFN

-872 GTAGNNG
+872 GTSGNNH

>member
-1 MIELTINMHSYRYYY
+1 MLF
-16 VLLSLIAFLGFGNVA
+16 LAAFLGFGGSSFG
-31 HAQIQIGDDLS
+31 QIQIGDDLS
-42 EIDYSRPQ
+42 DIDYARPQ

-61 AKYVDASMLSMIAGL
+61 AKYVDASMLSLIANL
-76 RTGETISIPG
+76 KVGETISIPG
-86 DEISSGIRKIWEQGM
+86 DEISSGIRKIWEQGL
-101 FEDVAVNVTDFVGNK
+101 FEDVAINATDFVGNK
-116 VFLQIVIKEKPR
+116 VFLQIAIKEKPR

-140 EADEIR
+140 EADDIR

-171 YYFNKGYLNVD
+171 FYYDKGYFNVAID
-182 IDIQQEADTTRE
+182 IDQVADTARE
-194 SYVNMLINIDKGQ
+194 NYIDMVINIDKGPR
-207 KVKIGEINV
+207 VKIGKINV
-216 IGNENLT
+216 IGNENFT
-223 DGQVLVAMKETKQ
+223 DGQILAAMKETKDK
-236 RGHFDPLN
+236 GHFDPLN
-244 PLGPLI
+244 PLGPLV
-250 VNTVADLVTLH
+250 VNTVADVLTFH

-273 YDNYRPRIFKAS
+273 YDNYRPRIFKSS
-285 KYLEKNYEDDK
+285 KYIEKNFEDDK
-296 KLIVEKYN
+296 KLIIEKYN

-319 RIDDKNLGIDLVID
+319 RIDDKNLGIDLVVD

-341 SISWTGNTKY
+341 NISWTGNTKY
-351 SDETLNSILGIK
+351 NSETLSSVLGIK

-372 LDKNLTYSETT
+372 LDKNLTYSETN

-424 RISNIS
+424 RISNIT
-430 LAGNTKTYDHVVL
+430 LAGNTKTFDHVVL

-471 FNQESINPDVQPNP
+471 FNQETINPNVQPNY
-485 SDNTVDINYSV
+485 SDNTVDIDYSV

-503 IRFSAGFAAGYLM
+503 IRFSAGYGAKMLM

-526 SMRNIF
+526 SMRNLF

-544 GQKLSLS
+544 GQKLGLS
-551 VSTLGRRYIWY
+551 ISTLGLQYIVY

-570 LGGRKPNSFTASF
+570 LGGRKPNSLTVSF
-583 FQSFYSNQYE
+583 YQSFYATTRNKADSNY
-593 KGTEQYGW
+593 GT
-601 FNMTGGTIGLGRR
+601 FNITGGTVGLGRR
-614 LTWPDDYFSLYQGIN
+614 LTWPDDYFALYQGIN
-629 VKRYGL
+629 VKRYNL
-635 NNYQNTTYLNVGDGN
+635 NNYPTINLNVGDGN

-657 YNFVLSRNS
+657 YSFVLSRNS
-666 VSQPLYPRSGSE
+666 VSQPIYPRNGSE
-678 FQLGIE
+678 FQLSLE
-684 ITPPYSLFTNKDYSS
+684 ITPPYSLFSNKNYSS
-699 LSENERY
+699 LSENEKY

-712 RWTFKA
+712 RWTFRA
-718 AWYTELYDKLVMMTR
+718 AWFTELYDKLVMMTR

-740 HYNDQIGPT
+740 FYNDQIGPT
-749 PFHRYF
+749 PFHRFYL
-755 MGGDGLTNY
+755 GGDGLANY
-764 SFDSRELVG
+764 NLDSRELIG

-781 LTPGF
+781 LTPGY
-786 YNNASSGGQGGNLMT
+786 YNNSGSGGSGGNIMT

-820 ALTFLEAGNCWLGFK
+820 ALTFLEAGNCWFGFK

-840 DVKRSAGLG
+840 SVKRSAGVG
-849 VRIYLPMF
+849 VRIHLPMF

-872 GTAGNNG
+872 GTTGSNG

>member
-1 MIELTINMHSYRYYY
+1 M
-16 VLLSLIAFLGFGNVA
+16 LLLVFLSFGNSVF
-31 HAQIQIGDDLS
+31 AQIQIGDDLS
-42 EIDYSRPQ
+42 EIDYAHPQ

-61 AKYVDASMLSMIAGL
+61 AKYVDASMLSMVAGL
-76 RTGETISIPG
+76 RVGETISIPG
-86 DEISSGIRKIWEQGM
+86 DEISNGIRKIWEQGL
-101 FEDVAVNVTDFVGNK
+101 FEDVSINATDIVGGK
-116 VFLQIVIKEKPR
+116 VFLQIVIKERPR

-140 EADEIR
+140 EADDIR

-166 RIIED
+166 RIIENF
-171 YYFNKGYLNVD
+171 YYEKGYRNVD
-182 IDIQQEADTTRE
+182 IDIQQEADTVRE
-194 SYVNMLINIDKGQ
+194 NYINMVINIDKGS
-207 KVKIGEINV
+207 KVKIGKINV
-216 IGNENLT
+216 MGNDNLT
-223 DGQVLVAMKETKQ
+223 EGQILSAMKETKQ
-236 RGHFDPLN
+236 RGHFDPLT
-244 PLGPLI
+244 PLGPLV
-250 VNTVADLVTLH
+250 VNTIADVFTLH

-266 TGVEEYF
+266 NGVEEYF
-273 YDNYRPRIFKAS
+273 YDNYRPRIFKS
-285 KYLEKNYEDDK
+285 SRFLESNFEADK

-304 AKGYRD
+304 SKGYRD
-310 ARIVRDSVY
+310 ARIVSDSVY
-319 RIDDKNLGIDLVID
+319 MIDDKNMGIDIVID

-341 SISWTGNTKY
+341 NITWTGNTKY
-351 SDETLNSILGIK
+351 SDETLNSILGVQ

-372 LDKNLTYSETT
+372 LDKNLNYSETN

-416 RLNEGKQA
+416 RLTEGKQA
-424 RISNIS
+424 RIGNVT

-443 RELYTRPGQLFSRSD
+443 RELYTRPGQLYSRSD
-458 VVRSVRELATLGF
+458 VVRSIRELATLGF
-471 FNQESINPDVQPNP
+471 FNQEIAPPDVQPNME
-485 SDNTVDINYSV
+485 DNTVDIGYSV

-532 NKKAWRPIPVGD
+532 NKKAWRPLPMGD
-544 GQKLSLS
+544 GQKLSLN
-551 VSTLGRRYIWY
+551 VSTLGRYY
-562 NVSFTEPW
+562 LYYGLSFTEPW
-570 LGGRKPNSFTASF
+570 LGGKKPNAFTFSIY
-583 FQSFYSNQYE
+583 QSFYSKYGE
-593 KGTEQYGW
+593 KTAADYGW
-601 FNMTGGTIGLGRR
+601 FNMTGGTVGLGRR
-614 LTWPDDYFSLYQGIN
+614 LTWPDDYFSVYQGLN
-629 VKRYGL
+629 FKRYSL
-635 NNYQNTTYLNVGDGN
+635 NNYQSGYLNVGDGN

-666 VSQPLYPRSGSE
+666 VSQPIYPRNGSE
-678 FQLGIE
+678 FQLSLE
-684 ITPPYSLFTNKDYSS
+684 ITPPYSLFTDKNYSS
-699 LSENERY
+699 LSENEKY

-718 AWYTELYDKLVMMTR
+718 AWYTELYEKLVMMTR

-749 PFHRYF
+749 PFHRF
-755 MGGDGLTNY
+755 FLGGDGLATY
-764 SFDSRELVG
+764 SVDSRELVG

-786 YNNASSGGQGGNLMT
+786 YSNSNTGGQGGNLMT

-820 ALTFLEAGNCWLGFK
+820 ALTFLEAGNCWLGFN
-835 NFDPF
+835 NFNPF

-872 GTAGNNG
+872 GSSGNNH